1 MKPGLFAGALL
12 ATLFTA
18 TSAIAAQQD
27 FSVVNRTGHVV
38 VQLNVSPS
46 SETRWGPDILGREV
60 LANGE
65 TAQVSFDR
73 PDSICMW
80 DIRVTYSDG
89 DTGDW
94 RQVDLCEVGEV
105 TLEAQ

>member
-1 MKPGLFAGALL
+1 MKPGLFTGAVL
-12 ATLFTA
+12 AAFLVA
-18 TSAIAAQQD
+18 TPAIAAKQN
-27 FSVVNRTGHVV
+27 FAVVNQTGFVV
-38 VQLNVSPS
+38 VSLNVSPS
-46 SETRWGPDILGREV
+46 AEINWGPDILGREV

-73 PDSICMW
+73 GEGICQW

-94 RQVDLCEVGEV
+94 RQVNLCEVTEV
-105 TLEAQ
+105 TLSP

>member
-12 ATLFTA
+12 ATFFTA
-18 TSAIAAQQD
+18 GSAIAAQQD
-27 FSVVNRTGHVV
+27 FNVINRTGFVIV
-38 VQLNVSPS
+38 SLNVSPS
-46 SETRWGPDILGREV
+46 SDTRWGPDILGIEV

-73 PDSICMW
+73 TDSICMW

-94 RQVDLCEVGEV
+94 RQVNLCEVSEV
-105 TLEAQ
+105 TLNAP

>member
-12 ATLFTA
+12 ATIFTA

-27 FSVVNRTGHVV
+27 FTVINRTGFVV
-38 VQLNVSPS
+38 VSLNVSQS
-46 SETRWGPDILGREV
+46 SEINWGPDILGGEV

-73 PDSICMW
+73 TEGVCMW
-80 DIRVTYSDG
+80 DIRATYSDG

-94 RQVDLCEVGEV
+94 HQVNLCEIGEV
-105 TLEAQ
+105 TLGGE

>member
-1 MKPGLFAGALL
+1 MKPGLFAAAFL
-12 ATLFTA
+12 AAVFTI
-18 TSAIAAQQD
+18 SAVAAQQD
-27 FSVVNRTGHVV
+27 FTVINRTGFVIV
-38 VQLNVSPS
+38 ALNVSPS

-60 LANGE
+60 LADGE

-73 PDSICMW
+73 TEGVCEW

-94 RQVDLCEVGEV
+94 RQVNLCEIGEV
-105 TLEAQ
+105 TLSGQ

>member
-1 MKPGLFAGALL
+1 MKLGFFAGASL
-12 ATLFTA
+12 ATLITA
-18 TSAIAAQQD
+18 TPAMAAQQD

-73 PDSICMW
+73 TDSICMW

-94 RQVDLCEVGEV
+94 RQINLCEVGEV
-105 TLEAQ
+105 TLNGE